1 MAAGWCVPRRDP
13 WFGIDFAVIWRMD
26 RCRTYRD
33 PKIIP
38 EHGIPLDQAAKLHT
52 HPGVIAGINAVCT
65 ERRPAMTIWRAPT
78 GPECDHIVMALEEY
92 IEFGDFERA
101 PDDIY
106 AWDADEVRL

>member
-1 MAAGWCVPRRDP
+1 
-13 WFGIDFAVIWRMD
+13 MD

-33 PKIIP
+33 PKIVP
-38 EHGIPLDQAAKLHT
+38 EHGIPLDQAGKLHT

-65 ERRPAMTIWRAPT
+65 ERRPAMTIWKAPT

-92 IEFGDFERA
+92 IEFGDIERT

-106 AWDADEVRL
+106 AWDADEIRL